1 MPQGRRNIKMKVV
14 LLADV
19 RGQGKKD
26 QVIDVSEGYA
36 RNFLFPKKLAMV
48 ADNKV
53 MNEIKGKEEKRLRQ
67 IELEKAAALETK
79 AKLESVQVVIKVAAG
94 EGNRLYGAVTAKD
107 VADALLAQYGIE
119 VDKRKIS
126 MDAIKAFGNY
136 TPEIKLFPEITGK
149 INVIVTNSGK

>member
-1 MPQGRRNIKMKVV
+1 MKVV

-36 RNFLFPKKLAMV
+36 RNFLFPKKLAIV

-53 MNEIKGKEEKRLRQ
+53 MNEMKGKEEKRLRQ

-79 AKLESVQVVIKVAAG
+79 EKLESVQVIIKVSAG
-94 EGNRLYGAVTAKD
+94 EGDRLYGAVTAKD
-107 VADALLAQYGIE
+107 VADALLSQHGIE

-126 MDAIKAFGNY
+126 MDAIKAFGSY

-149 INVIVTNSGK
+149 INVVVTQSGK

>member
-1 MPQGRRNIKMKVV
+1 MKVV

-36 RNFLFPKKLAMV
+36 RNFLFPKKLAIV

-79 AKLESVQVVIKVAAG
+79 AKLESVQVIIKVSAG
-94 EGNRLYGAVTAKD
+94 EGDRLYGAVTAKD
-107 VADALLAQYGIE
+107 IADALLAQHGIE
-119 VDKRKIS
+119 VDKRKIVT
-126 MDAIKAFGNY
+126 DAIKAFGSY

-149 INVIVTNSGK
+149 INVVVTQSGK

>member
-1 MPQGRRNIKMKVV
+1 MKVV

-36 RNFLFPKKLAMV
+36 RNFLFPKKLAIV

-67 IELEKAAALETK
+67 IELEKAAALKTK
-79 AKLESVQVVIKVAAG
+79 EKLESVQVIIKVSAG
-94 EGNRLYGAVTAKD
+94 EGDRLYGAVTAKD
-107 VADALLAQYGIE
+107 VADALLSQHGIE

-126 MDAIKAFGNY
+126 MDAIKAFGSY

-149 INVIVTNSGK
+149 INVVVTQSGK

>member
-1 MPQGRRNIKMKVV
+1 MKVV

-36 RNFLFPKKLAMV
+36 RNFLFPKKLAIV

-67 IELEKAAALETK
+67 IELEKASALETK
-79 AKLESVQVVIKVAAG
+79 AKLESVQVIIKVSAG
-94 EGNRLYGAVTAKD
+94 EGDRLYGAVTAKD
-107 VADALLAQYGIE
+107 VADALLSQHGIE

-126 MDAIKAFGNY
+126 MDAIKAFGSY

-149 INVIVTNSGK
+149 INVVVTQSGK

>member
-1 MPQGRRNIKMKVV
+1 MKVV

-67 IELEKAAALETK
+67 IELEKAAALATK

-94 EGNRLYGAVTAKD
+94 EGDRLYGAVTAKD
-107 VADALLAQYGIE
+107 VADALLPSTELKSIREKSLWTLSRRSA
-119 VDKRKIS
+119 VTLPKSSSSRK
-126 MDAIKAFGNY
+126 
-136 TPEIKLFPEITGK
+136 
-149 INVIVTNSGK
+149 

>member
-1 MPQGRRNIKMKVV
+1 MKVV

-36 RNFLFPKKLAMV
+36 RNFLFPKKLAIV

-67 IELEKAAALETK
+67 IELEKTAALETK
-79 AKLESVQVVIKVAAG
+79 AKLESVQVIIKVSAG
-94 EGNRLYGAVTAKD
+94 EGDRLYGAVTAKD
-107 VADALLAQYGIE
+107 VADALLSQHGIE

-126 MDAIKAFGNY
+126 MDAIKAFGSY

-149 INVIVTNSGK
+149 INVVVTQSGK

>member
-1 MPQGRRNIKMKVV
+1 MKVV

-36 RNFLFPKKLAMV
+36 RNFLFPKKLAIV

-67 IELEKAAALETK
+67 I
-79 AKLESVQVVIKVAAG
+79 
-94 EGNRLYGAVTAKD
+94 
-107 VADALLAQYGIE
+107 
-119 VDKRKIS
+119 
-126 MDAIKAFGNY
+126 
-136 TPEIKLFPEITGK
+136 
-149 INVIVTNSGK
+149 

>member
-1 MPQGRRNIKMKVV
+1 MKVV

-36 RNFLFPKKLAMV
+36 RNFLFPKKLAIV

-79 AKLESVQVVIKVAAG
+79 AKLESVQVIIKVSAG
-94 EGNRLYGAVTAKD
+94 EGDRLYGAVTAKD
-107 VADALLAQYGIE
+107 VADVLLSQHGIE

-126 MDAIKAFGNY
+126 MDAIKAFGSY

-149 INVIVTNSGK
+149 INVVVTQSGK

>member
-1 MPQGRRNIKMKVV
+1 MKVV
-14 LLADV
+14 LLSDV
-19 RGQGKKD
+19 KGQGKKD

-36 RNFLFPKKLAMV
+36 RNFLFPRKLAIV

-79 AKLESVQVVIKVAAG
+79 SRLESVQVIIKVSAG
-94 EGNRLYGAVTAKD
+94 EGDRLYGAVTAKD
-107 VADALLAQYGIE
+107 VADALLSQHGIE

-126 MDAIKAFGNY
+126 MDAIKAFGSY

-149 INVIVTNSGK
+149 INVVVTQSGK

>member
-1 MPQGRRNIKMKVV
+1 MKVV

-36 RNFLFPKKLAMV
+36 RNFLFPKKLAIV

-53 MNEIKGKEEKRLRQ
+53 MKEIKGKEEKRLRQ

-79 AKLESVQVVIKVAAG
+79 AKLESVQVIIKVSAG
-94 EGNRLYGAVTAKD
+94 EGDRLYGAVTAKD
-107 VADALLAQYGIE
+107 VADALLSQHGIE

-126 MDAIKAFGNY
+126 MDAIKAFGSY

-149 INVIVTNSGK
+149 INVVVTQSGK

>member
-1 MPQGRRNIKMKVV
+1 MKVV

-94 EGNRLYGAVTAKD
+94 ESDRLYGAVTAKD

>member
-1 MPQGRRNIKMKVV
+1 MKVV

-36 RNFLFPKKLAMV
+36 RNFLFPKKLAIV

-79 AKLESVQVVIKVAAG
+79 AKLESVQVIIKVSAG
-94 EGNRLYGAVTAKD
+94 EGDRLYGAVTAKD
-107 VADALLAQYGIE
+107 VADALLSQHGTE

-126 MDAIKAFGNY
+126 MDAIKAFGSY

-149 INVIVTNSGK
+149 INVVVTQSGK

>member
-1 MPQGRRNIKMKVV
+1 MKVV

-36 RNFLFPKKLAMV
+36 RNFLFPKKLAIV

-79 AKLESVQVVIKVAAG
+79 AKLESVQVIIKVSAG
-94 EGNRLYGAVTAKD
+94 EGDRLYGAVTAKD
-107 VADALLAQYGIE
+107 VADALNGC
-119 VDKRKIS
+119 DKGFRKLYS
-126 MDAIKAFGNY
+126 RNKAFPRNN
-136 TPEIKLFPEITGK
+136 GK
-149 INVIVTNSGK
+149 N

>member
-1 MPQGRRNIKMKVV
+1 MKVV

-36 RNFLFPKKLAMV
+36 RNFLFPKKLAIV

-79 AKLESVQVVIKVAAG
+79 EKLESVQVIIKVSAG
-94 EGNRLYGAVTAKD
+94 EGDRLYGAVTAKD
-107 VADALLAQYGIE
+107 VADALLSQHGIE

-126 MDAIKAFGNY
+126 MDAIKAFGSY

-149 INVIVTNSGK
+149 INVVVTQSGK

>member
-1 MPQGRRNIKMKVV
+1 MQVEVMLMDDVKKLGKSGQVVKV
-14 LLADV
+14 AA
-19 RGQGKKD
+19 
-26 QVIDVSEGYA
+26 GYA
-36 RNFLFPKKLAMV
+36 RNFLFPKKLAIV

-79 AKLESVQVVIKVAAG
+79 AKLESVQVIIKVSAG
-94 EGNRLYGAVTAKD
+94 EGDRLYGAVTAKD
-107 VADALLAQYGIE
+107 VADALLSQHGIE

-126 MDAIKAFGNY
+126 MDAIKAFGSY

-149 INVIVTNSGK
+149 INVVVTQSGK

>member
-1 MPQGRRNIKMKVV
+1 MKVV

-36 RNFLFPKKLAMV
+36 RNFLFPKKLAIV

-79 AKLESVQVVIKVAAG
+79 AKLESVQVIIKVSTG
-94 EGNRLYGAVTAKD
+94 QSNHLNGTVTAKD
-107 VADALLAQYGIE
+107 VADALLSQHGIE

-126 MDAIKAFGNY
+126 MDAIKAFGSY

-149 INVIVTNSGK
+149 INVVVTQSGK

>member
-1 MPQGRRNIKMKVV
+1 MKVV

-36 RNFLFPKKLAMV
+36 RNFLFPKKLAIV

-53 MNEIKGKEEKRLRQ
+53 MNEIKGKEEKRLCQ

-79 AKLESVQVVIKVAAG
+79 AKLESVQVIIKVSAG
-94 EGNRLYGAVTAKD
+94 EGDRLYGAVTAKD
-107 VADALLAQYGIE
+107 VADALLSQHGIE

-126 MDAIKAFGNY
+126 MDAIKAFGSY

-149 INVIVTNSGK
+149 INVVVTQSGK

>member
-1 MPQGRRNIKMKVV
+1 MKVV

-36 RNFLFPKKLAMV
+36 RNFLFPKKLAIV

-79 AKLESVQVVIKVAAG
+79 AKLESVQVIIKVSAG
-94 EGNRLYGAVTAKD
+94 EGDRLYGAVTAKD
-107 VADALLAQYGIE
+107 VADALLSQHGIE

-126 MDAIKAFGNY
+126 MDAIKAFGSY
-136 TPEIKLFPEITGK
+136 TPEIKLFPEITGE
-149 INVIVTNSGK
+149 INVVVTQSGK